1 MESLILQRV
10 IQAIKEL
17 KLTDNQFSK
26 RIGVAQTTMSGY
38 LSGNRKLSL
47 QVIESMLNS
56 FENISAEWLL
66 RGEGEMY
73 KTVSDN
79 KNNNFDAS
87 QYVSKDKY
95 ESTVYLLAEV
105 TNNLKETVLETKKLY
120 EEINE
125 LRSQLKQPNLLKQKG
140 VSFCSKQ
147 TNLIPM
153 NIDDT
158 LTQIFTDLKII
169 GKIQKENLL
178 NNLGVESN
186 MKLYSHKLDSLR
198 APNETHLKLIV
209 CNGKPTSK
217 FFLI

>member
-125 LRSQLKQPNLLKQKG
+125 LRSQLKTAK
-140 VSFCSKQ
+140 S
-147 TNLIPM
+147 
-153 NIDDT
+153 
-158 LTQIFTDLKII
+158 
-169 GKIQKENLL
+169 
-178 NNLGVESN
+178 
-186 MKLYSHKLDSLR
+186 
-198 APNETHLKLIV
+198 A
-209 CNGKPTSK
+209 
-217 FFLI
+217 